1 MIKIFKAELK
11 KYKRTYWIYSFIA
24 WCVWLYIML
33 MFMIW
38 WDSVTQIN
46 HPFMTSVF
54 TETFWFA
61 LKFLFPVG
69 IWVLSYM
76 ISRIDYKNWKLL
88 YTFNLRA
95 KYFWAKVFATIFF
108 LFITLFLFWIW
119 VTFLLLLKFHW
130 FEEASLVSILSVWTT
145 LWIAFILYFPL
156 IILNTLLSTFMWLWP
171 MLLSIAMVVIIWLEF
186 TLKTSK
192 LSILYN
198 NWEFIPHF
206 YLPKM
211 IKFFEPFEI
220 HYEFSNIFS
229 NYNLTVLALSSLISW
244 IIWSIYFK
252 KRQIKN

>member
-1 MIKIFKAELK
+1 MLKIFKAELK

-24 WCVWLYIML
+24 WCVGLYIML

-38 WDSVTQIN
+38 WDKVTPMN
-46 HPFMTSVF
+46 HVFMNSVF

-61 LKFLFPVG
+61 LKFLFPVW

-76 ISRIDYKNWKLL
+76 ISRIDYNNWKLL

-95 KYFWAKVFATIFF
+95 KYFWAKVFATMFF

-119 VTFLLLLKFHW
+119 ITILLLLKFNW
-130 FEEASLVSILSVWTT
+130 FEEATLYPILSTWLT
-145 LWIAFILYFPL
+145 LGIAFILYIPL
-156 IILNTLLSTFMWLWP
+156 IILNTLLSTFMGLWP

-211 IKFFEPFEI
+211 NKFFEPFNI
-220 HYEFSNIFS
+220 HYELSNIFS
-229 NYNLTVLALSSLISW
+229 SHNITTLILSSLL
-244 IIWSIYFK
+244 IW
-252 KRQIKN
+252 